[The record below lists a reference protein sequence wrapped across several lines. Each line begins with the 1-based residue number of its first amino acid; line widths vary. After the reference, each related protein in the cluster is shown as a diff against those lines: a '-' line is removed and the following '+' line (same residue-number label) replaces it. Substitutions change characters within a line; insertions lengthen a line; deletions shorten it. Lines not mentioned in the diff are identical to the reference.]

1 MQTMRTKLLVSACA
15 VTIAAAFATSAMAA
29 DPSGSIGAGY
39 GYTDANGGGGHLND
53 WNVDG
58 SVYVPVA
65 DAKWAVQIDANY
77 HGLSASGGGGSLHA
91 DNASASAMWNQS
103 WGRIGAT
110 IGTNDIGGGGGSS
123 TSFQNYGAFG
133 VFYPS
138 SQLNIGI
145 KAGQLSAS
153 GSHIDYYG
161 GEVVGYATPN
171 VALSA
176 SVDNVHQSGTDFTS
190 YSVGGEWQPT
200 AQPWTAALTYDNTK
214 SFGTTLNTYGIR
226 LKWYFGAGSNL
237 AQRQREGAETW
248 GTKQTALR
256 F

>member
-15 VTIAAAFATSAMAA
+15 VTIAAAFAGSAMAA
-29 DPSGSIGAGY
+29 QPSGSIGAGY

-58 SVYVPVA
+58 SVYVPI
-65 DAKWAVQIDANY
+65 DPQWAVQVDANY
-77 HGLSASGGGGSLHA
+77 HGLSASGGGGSIHT
-91 DNASASAMWNQS
+91 DNASVSGMWNQS

-110 IGTNDIGGGGGSS
+110 AGTNEIGGSGSS
-123 TSFQNYGAFG
+123 TTFQNYGAFG

-138 SQLNIGI
+138 SQLTLGA
-145 KAGQLSAS
+145 KAGQLSGS
-153 GSHIDYYG
+153 GSHLDYYG
-161 GEVVGYATPN
+161 AEVIGYATPN

-176 SVDNVHQSGTDFTS
+176 SVDNVHQSGTNLTS